1 MTVFIDDL
9 SDNQENIKISF
20 INEINTEHLP
30 KFVSYTA
37 NCVLR
42 NESLAEEFESVSL
55 PCDCKNLCD
64 QKCPCSLNSN
74 AYSNH
79 KLSQEYNNH
88 TGRPIIECS
97 ELCNCF
103 ENCNNRIVQHGI
115 QFHLQVFKT
124 ERTGLGVQSKEF
136 IPKFSFVCEYAGEI
150 IDEQE
155 AYQRLKNHSPD
166 DSNYIYVLK
175 EHSSDHKYIKTI
187 IDPTY
192 IGNVGRYL
200 NHSCSPNL
208 ISVPVRAGSMIPRI
222 CFFAKE
228 DIFPLQELTYNYGEE
243 CIFDESGSSHINSCA
258 RKCLCGS
265 GNCCGY
271 LPYVNDNWLK

>member
-30 KFVSYTA
+30 KFVSYTS
-37 NCVLR
+37 NCVLH
-42 NESLAEEFESVSL
+42 NESLTEEFESVSL

-79 KLSQEYNNH
+79 KLSQDYNNH

-97 ELCNCF
+97 EL
-103 ENCNNRIVQHGI
+103 
-115 QFHLQVFKT
+115 
-124 ERTGLGVQSKEF
+124 TGLGVQSKEF

-155 AYQRLKNHSPD
+155 AYQRLKNHSPE

-228 DIFPLQELTYNYGEE
+228 DILPLQELTYNYGGE

-265 GNCCGY
+265 VNCCGY